1 MLKGGCYCGAV
12 RYEAAGT
19 PFNETSCHCT
29 ICRRTTGAP
38 FVAWFSVR
46 RDAFRF
52 VAGTPTRFNSTA
64 KAFRSFCG
72 RCGTQLTF
80 ESDDTPA
87 EIDITTASLDDPA
100 AVAPRDHIWTRSRLA
115 WVRLA
120 DGLPEHRKA
129 RLSGSS

>member
-38 FVAWFSVR
+38 F
-46 RDAFRF
+46 
-52 VAGTPTRFNSTA
+52 
-64 KAFRSFCG
+64 
-72 RCGTQLTF
+72 TF

-100 AVAPRDHIWTRSRLA
+100 AVAPRDHIWTRSRLP
-115 WVRLA
+115 WIRMA

-129 RLSGSS
+129 RLSGNS